1 MADTALL
8 LIDLQNDYF
17 PGGKMELVGSEQAGQ
32 AAARLLACFREE
44 GLPVVHIQHLSVR
57 PGATF
62 FLPGT
67 PGAEIHAGV
76 RPLPGEAVIQK
87 NFPNSFRGTNLL
99 EHLQGLG
106 TRRLV
111 VAGMQ
116 THMCLDAGVRAAT
129 DFGFTCL
136 VAGDACATRDLKFG
150 ERLVPAADVHAAF
163 LAALNGSY
171 GRVASGDEIVR
182 EM

>member
-32 AAARLLACFREE
+32 AAARLLACFREK

-106 TRRLV
+106 TLEFRLRIAADHNV
-111 VAGMQ
+111 
-116 THMCLDAGVRAAT
+116 LDPGNHKTSAGVGLRFGIPRA
-129 DFGFTCL
+129 
-136 VAGDACATRDLKFG
+136 
-150 ERLVPAADVHAAF
+150 
-163 LAALNGSY
+163 
-171 GRVASGDEIVR
+171 
-182 EM
+182 